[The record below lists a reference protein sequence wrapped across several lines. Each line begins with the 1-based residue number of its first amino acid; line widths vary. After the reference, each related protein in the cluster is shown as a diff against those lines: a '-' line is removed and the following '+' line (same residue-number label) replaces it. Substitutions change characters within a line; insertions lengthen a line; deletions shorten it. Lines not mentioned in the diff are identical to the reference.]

1 MEKPL
6 SLTVFYVNKTPY
18 VSSIELF
25 LKISPTSGDY
35 YSIWLKTNITHQPQE
50 IPIKGVD
57 YIDFDGVSEISSNQ
71 EAKRPGPKRKQYLLS
86 IPFAQQLCYQS
97 KTLTSKQ
104 IREFLYRFNS

>member
-1 MEKPL
+1 MERPL
-6 SLTVFYVNKTPY
+6 SLTIFYVNKTPY
-18 VSSIELF
+18 ISSIELF

-35 YSIWLKTNITHQPQE
+35 YPKWLRINITHQPQE

-57 YIDFDGVSEISSNQ
+57 YIDIDEVGDINIKTESKI
-71 EAKRPGPKRKQYLLS
+71 PGPKRKQYLLS

-104 IREFLYRFNS
+104 IREFLYRFNG